1 MEISKNVTWKPLG
14 EKIVAVK
21 VDTGE
26 YYTMNEV
33 SSLIWRAINNGKST
47 DDICEQILKE
57 YANTDKTSI
66 LNDIEEQISEWKQE
80 LLII

>member
-47 DDICEQILKE
+47 DEICEQILQE

>member
-21 VDTGE
+21 VDSGE

-33 SSLIWRAINNGKST
+33 SSLIWRGINDGKTVDEIASQIRHEYDNDDT
-47 DDICEQILKE
+47 D
-57 YANTDKTSI
+57 SI
-66 LNDIEEQISEWKQE
+66 KKDIEEQISEWKQE
-80 LLII
+80 LLIL

>member
-33 SSLIWRAINNGKST
+33 SSLIWLAINDGKSV
-47 DDICEQILKE
+47 DEICEQILQE
-57 YANTDKTSI
+57 YNNTDKASI

-80 LLII
+80 LLIH

>member
-33 SSLIWRAINNGKST
+33 SSLIWQAINNGKST
-47 DDICEQILKE
+47 KEICEQILQE

>member
-21 VDTGE
+21 VDSGE

-33 SSLIWRAINNGKST
+33 SSLIWRGINDGKTVDEIAVLISQEYDN
-47 DDICEQILKE
+47 DDTE
-57 YANTDKTSI
+57 SI
-66 LNDIEEQISEWKQE
+66 KKDIVEQISEWKQE
-80 LLII
+80 LLIL

>member
-1 MEISKNVTWKPLG
+1 MEISKNVTWKPMG

-33 SSLIWRAINNGKST
+33 SSLIWRAIDDGKSNEE
-47 DDICEQILKE
+47 ICEYILQE
-57 YANTDKTSI
+57 YDNPDKASI

>member
-33 SSLIWRAINNGKST
+33 SSLIWRAINDGKSI
-47 DDICEQILKE
+47 DEICEQILQE
-57 YANTDKTSI
+57 YDNADKASV

-80 LLII
+80 LLIL

>member
-33 SSLIWRAINNGKST
+33 SSLIWRGINDGKSI
-47 DDICEQILKE
+47 DEICEQILQE
-57 YANTDKTSI
+57 YDNADKASI

-80 LLII
+80 LLIF

>member
-33 SSLIWRAINNGKST
+33 ASLIWLAINDGKST
-47 DDICEQILKE
+47 EKICEQILQE
-57 YANTDKTSI
+57 YNNADRASI
-66 LNDIEEQISEWKQE
+66 LNDIEEQIDEWKQE
-80 LLII
+80 LLIH

>member
-21 VDTGE
+21 VDSGE

-33 SSLIWRAINNGKST
+33 SSLIWRGINDGKTVDEIASQIRQEYDNDDT
-47 DDICEQILKE
+47 D
-57 YANTDKTSI
+57 SI
-66 LNDIEEQISEWKQE
+66 KKDIEEQISEWKRE
-80 LLII
+80 LLIL

>member
-21 VDTGE
+21 VDSGE

-33 SSLIWRAINNGKST
+33 SSLIWRGINDGKTVDEIAVLISQEYDN
-47 DDICEQILKE
+47 DDTEPIK
-57 YANTDKTSI
+57 K
-66 LNDIEEQISEWKQE
+66 DIEEQISEWKQE
-80 LLII
+80 LLIL

>member
-1 MEISKNVTWKPLG
+1 MEINKNVTWKPLG

-21 VDTGE
+21 VETGE

-33 SSLIWRAINNGKST
+33 SSLIWRAINDGKAIE
-47 DDICEQILKE
+47 DICEQIKQE
-57 YANTDKTSI
+57 YENDDIASI
-66 LNDIEEQISEWKQE
+66 QKDVEEQISEWKQE

>member
-14 EKIVAVK
+14 EKVVAVK
-21 VDTGE
+21 VETGE

-33 SSLIWRAINNGKST
+33 SSLIWKGIDEGKT
-47 DDICEQILKE
+47 IDEIAKQMIEEYDNDDLAEVKDDIEK
-57 YANTDKTSI
+57 
-66 LNDIEEQISEWKQE
+66 QISDWKQE

>member
-33 SSLIWRAINNGKST
+33 ASLIWLAINDGKST
-47 DDICEQILKE
+47 VEICEQILQE
-57 YANTDKTSI
+57 YNNADKASI
-66 LNDIEEQISEWKQE
+66 LNDIEEQIDEWKQE
-80 LLII
+80 LLIH

>member
-1 MEISKNVTWKPLG
+1 MEISKKVTWKSLG

-33 SSLIWRAINNGKST
+33 YSLIWRAINDGKSV
-47 DDICEQILKE
+47 DEICEQILQE
-57 YANTDKTSI
+57 YANTDKASV

>member
-26 YYTMNEV
+26 YYNMNEV
-33 SSLIWRAINNGKST
+33 SSLIWRGINDGKSI
-47 DDICEQILKE
+47 DEICEQILQE
-57 YANTDKTSI
+57 YDNADKASI

-80 LLII
+80 LLIF

>member
-21 VDTGE
+21 VDSGE

-33 SSLIWRAINNGKST
+33 SSLIWRGINDGKTVDEIAGLISQEYDNDDT
-47 DDICEQILKE
+47 D
-57 YANTDKTSI
+57 SI
-66 LNDIEEQISEWKQE
+66 KKDIEEQISEWKQE
-80 LLII
+80 LLIL